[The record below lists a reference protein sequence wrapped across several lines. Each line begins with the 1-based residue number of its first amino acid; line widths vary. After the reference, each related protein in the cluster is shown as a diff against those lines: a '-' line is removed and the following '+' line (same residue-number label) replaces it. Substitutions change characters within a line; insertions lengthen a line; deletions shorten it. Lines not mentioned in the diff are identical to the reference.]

1 METLDALFGTNAET
15 ITWWQMCVRA
25 LVVACYAIFLFR
37 VASRR
42 IVGRD
47 ATLDIVFAVIVGSTL
62 SRVLTGNAPLLPSM
76 AAMAVVVLLHAVLV
90 AGAAKFRWISQL
102 TAGSAT
108 KIVTDGKVDWRRARR
123 ANLGEED
130 VQEELRLH
138 GVSSLES
145 VKAAYLE
152 RNGRISIIR
161 RGE

>member
-1 METLDALFGTNAET
+1 VETLDALFGSNAET

-25 LVVACYAIFLFR
+25 LVVACYAIVLFR

-42 IVGRD
+42 IAGRD
-47 ATLDIVFAVIVGSTL
+47 AVLDIVFAVIIGSTL
-62 SRVLTGNAPLLPSM
+62 SRALTGNAPLLPSM
-76 AAMAVVVLLHAVLV
+76 VAMAVVVLLHAVLA
-90 AGAAKFRWISQL
+90 AGAAKFRWISRL
-102 TAGSAT
+102 TTGSAT
-108 KIVTDGKVDWRRARR
+108 KIAADGKVDWRRARR

-138 GVSSLES
+138 GVPSIES
-145 VKAAYLE
+145 VKEAYLE